1 MQPANDATAPMGPF
15 LESPA
20 SHGAG
25 GPLDPPPAPGRRTLP
40 NLDLSPAFDRSIV
53 GQCLTSDESRFLRA
67 EALAEG
73 TPDEIAE
80 WKRGS
85 PFSRRPAHP
94 GPNGPPPA
102 IAAVPTGLPGDPSE
116 VYTPLLPS
124 PHRLDFAHRGSPPT
138 PVETALMGRLMG
150 GDGSTNN
157 PGQPA
162 SAAVGVVALPPSSPM
177 TQLSKRK
184 LARHSLGEPSASHVA
199 KKSRVNGGRGARR
212 VHSPVFETLD
222 FETLEL
228 PADDGA
234 CVTSSMLHLNVA
246 VMSATHDKQK
256 SPVFMRKVEAL
267 FLQPPP
273 AEPVKQVTAALNEPA
288 AEPSFL
294 EGEIARAKAL
304 IQMPVVPRFMHASM
318 STDASWY
325 MYTNL
330 GCIEL

>member
-102 IAAVPTGLPGDPSE
+102 IAAVPTGLPEPRQRRPRSQACAQPCLRDPGLRD
-116 VYTPLLPS
+116 P
-124 PHRLDFAHRGSPPT
+124 
-138 PVETALMGRLMG
+138 
-150 GDGSTNN
+150 
-157 PGQPA
+157 
-162 SAAVGVVALPPSSPM
+162 
-177 TQLSKRK
+177 
-184 LARHSLGEPSASHVA
+184 
-199 KKSRVNGGRGARR
+199 
-212 VHSPVFETLD
+212 
-222 FETLEL
+222 
-228 PADDGA
+228 
-234 CVTSSMLHLNVA
+234 
-246 VMSATHDKQK
+246 
-256 SPVFMRKVEAL
+256 
-267 FLQPPP
+267 
-273 AEPVKQVTAALNEPA
+273 
-288 AEPSFL
+288 
-294 EGEIARAKAL
+294 
-304 IQMPVVPRFMHASM
+304 
-318 STDASWY
+318 
-325 MYTNL
+325 
-330 GCIEL
+330 